1 MLMKSLV
8 KSGLIYSIIAVML
21 FLTACKVSKN
31 DEPIVVSNGITNIKI
46 YENINEFTE
55 IMDKLDKN
63 DLVYVADKKE
73 ISIKFNEEIPE
84 DIHLSEYII
93 DENGNY
99 KYSSDTA
106 AKSIDVSM
114 NGNEAS
120 FTLEPNIA
128 TLLSSN
134 SNDYE
139 KGATLKGYR
148 MICEW
153 KDGESEYL
161 FVIKSDAAFI
171 NEE

>member
-1 MLMKSLV
+1 MNKIS
-8 KSGLIYSIIAVML
+8 KICCL
-21 FLTACKVSKN
+21 FIVCCVLFGCSKN
-31 DEPIVVSNGITNIKI
+31 DEPIVVSNGTTNIKI

-106 AKSIDVSM
+106 
-114 NGNEAS
+114 
-120 FTLEPNIA
+120 
-128 TLLSSN
+128 
-134 SNDYE
+134 
-139 KGATLKGYR
+139 
-148 MICEW
+148 
-153 KDGESEYL
+153 
-161 FVIKSDAAFI
+161 FI